1 MSERSD
7 GSIWVRQAT
16 AADAVLMGAILNP
29 ITAAGGTTAIEQLLS
44 EAEIR
49 EWFIT
54 GEHCLACSVAED
66 DEGRMLGFQAL
77 ERHSELP
84 EHWADIATFACS
96 PPRPSGV
103 GVALF
108 ASTLEQAACAGIQY
122 INATIRADNI
132 KGLAY
137 YAKLGFE
144 TYDVRHGV
152 PLRDGTP
159 VDRIFKRFTL

>member
-1 MSERSD
+1 MSERSHC
-7 GSIWVRQAT
+7 GIGVRQAT
-16 AADAVLMGAILNP
+16 AADAALMGAILNP
-29 ITAAGGTTAIEQLLS
+29 IIAAGGTTAIEQLLS

-49 EWFIT
+49 EWFIA
-54 GEHCLACSVAED
+54 GEQCLACGVAED
-66 DEGRMLGFQAL
+66 DIGRMLGFQAL
-77 ERHSELP
+77 ERHPELP

-108 ASTLEQAACAGIQY
+108 EATLQQAARVGIQH
-122 INATIRADNI
+122 INATIRADNV
-132 KGLAY
+132 KGLGY